1 TALPREDALARLALL
16 DVLHGWPGRAER
28 TARAALA
35 ETERSGIARPASSGV
50 ERLVLAAVAVE
61 REDLGQARALLD
73 TAGESHPALR
83 DPVLEAGR
91 ALVAARLHLARGE
104 PGAAWRA

>member
-1 TALPREDALARLALL
+1 
-16 DVLHGWPGRAER
+16 
-28 TARAALA
+28 
-35 ETERSGIARPASSGV
+35 SGLARPACSGV

-61 REDLGQARALLD
+61 REELGRARALLD

-104 PGAAWRA
+104 PAAAWKAVE